1 MEVLQVD
8 KKMNSFIE
16 RISTLE
22 IIIISTFFSSF
33 LLGYILWYSPG
44 STIFNNSPELIG
56 VVYVS
61 FILIGIAIFV
71 GFFILSSCVM
81 KCYAKIINS
90 R

>member
-1 MEVLQVD
+1 
-8 KKMNSFIE
+8 MNQSPLFFFSDFIE

-22 IIIISTFFSSF
+22 IIIISTAFASF
-33 LLGYILWYSPG
+33 LLGYSLWYIPESAVY
-44 STIFNNSPELIG
+44 NNSPELIG

-61 FILIGIAIFV
+61 FILIGIVIFV
-71 GFFILSSCVM
+71 VFFILSSCVM